1 MARLDQNHPYMS
13 NQKSKSSKICEFQY
27 LRLTEKQIRASEILV
42 DRNHQMELYIT
53 PSRVA
58 NIFLHHRPPNI
69 NAHNNH
75 NNLKQK
81 KVLQDDDED

>member
-1 MARLDQNHPYMS
+1 
-13 NQKSKSSKICEFQY
+13 
-27 LRLTEKQIRASEILV
+27 
-42 DRNHQMELYIT
+42 MELYIT

-81 KVLQDDDED
+81 KVLQDDDEDQIVSEVAGCVITV